1 SARRVPRSRRPA
13 RSSSSDMDSVAM
25 LTLSLRRPHGLPR
38 HPSPHV
44 TNPIEN
50 RAIHAD
56 VWGTFVSQPENFES
70 DFLEGEPAAELF
82 GRNYLIIGN
91 GHKRRGR
98 SLAFVTGATFSG
110 WHVVFLH
117 APRGF
122 SWVPLGTWL
131 VIPRGVG
138 VR

>member
-1 SARRVPRSRRPA
+1 
-13 RSSSSDMDSVAM
+13 MDSVAM

-56 VWGTFVSQPENFES
+56 VRGTFVSQPENFES

-91 GHKRRGR
+91 GHKRRRR
-98 SLAFVTGATFSG
+98 SLGFLTRVNISG
-110 WHVVFLH
+110 WPF
-117 APRGF
+117 GF
-122 SWVPLGTWL
+122 FHPLPGGYFGPLGNW
-131 VIPRGVG
+131 
-138 VR
+138 